1 MKKYY
6 YIDDEDEWTIKAIA
20 AGINVSD
27 IVEVEPLKLD
37 NLREFDKLTEKLKDD
52 WDKIDGILLDLKL
65 NGSGPNYTNF
75 SATSLAQ
82 WLRSYSVSE
91 NRPHKPIVLLSND
104 LKCAHYA
111 ADITSH
117 DLFDLVLERNIDIP
131 WIPFANQLNILA
143 EEYNRLNRDSDKD
156 LNNILQYGLDINSIF
171 LAPFMKPDSFNV
183 SRFAAMV
190 IHDLFEHPGQ
200 LIDEPMLAARLG
212 VDIEKSGE
220 EWIKFRN
227 THLKKTLYSGVFS
240 ALKTRY
246 WSKEVICV
254 VKELTGGK
262 SLVSMPAFQRVE
274 TLKTVTKDADGL
286 VAYQPEG
293 HCKSSYYWTIDS
305 VTCKPLDACEG
316 YMLFEE
322 TGLKAW
328 QEPRYVSFDTIDNGL
343 PEGFELMPSENE
355 RFEADV
361 NVLTE

>member
-6 YIDDEDEWTIKAIA
+6 YIDDEDELTIKAIA
-20 AGINVSD
+20 AGINISG
-27 IVEVEPLKLD
+27 IVEVESLKLD
-37 NLREFDKLTEKLKDD
+37 NLREFDKLTDKLKED

-65 NGSGPNYTNF
+65 NGTGPNRTNF

-82 WLRSYSVSE
+82 WLRSYFVSE

-131 WIPFANQLNILA
+131 WESFAYQLNIIA
-143 EEYNRLNRDSDKD
+143 EEYDKLNGDADKN
-156 LNNILQYGLDINSIF
+156 LNSILQYGIDINEVF

-190 IHDLFEHPGQ
+190 LHDLFEHPGQ

-220 EWIKFRN
+220 EWIKFIN
-227 THLKKTLYSGVFS
+227 THFNKTRYSGVFA
-240 ALKTRY
+240 ALKSRY
-246 WSKEVICV
+246 WSKEVIRV
-254 VKELTGGK
+254 FKELTGGQ
-262 SLVSMPAFQRVE
+262 SPVSMPAFQRVE
-274 TLKTVTKDADGL
+274 TLKTVTDVAGGL

-293 HCKSSYYWTIDS
+293 HCKSFYYWTIDS
-305 VTCKPLDACEG
+305 VTSKPLDASEG

-322 TGLKAW
+322 SGLKAW

-343 PEGFELMPSENE
+343 PEGFELMPSEKE
-355 RFEADV
+355 RYEADV
-361 NVLTE
+361 VALTE